1 MRKHMVW
8 LVAAGCLVVP
18 GSLFGGAIVKGSGVA
33 TIGGPIAT
41 TAEVAKVSSDIR
53 ASIATSTN
61 QIITK
66 MHQGH
71 SAIVDQLKRNGA
83 ADKEMTKKLGEQ
95 MRDLFVEFGNANARQ
110 RAEELFGS
118 GFKPADTCTNPDL
131 SAKIQV
137 GRKVERQTSRAMYGQ
152 LRKHNQGYHAVG
164 GFERKIR
171 EKPME
176 EISAEYLLPPNNTLT
191 PEQVDKA
198 KEMAEMITNPMP
210 ATKLPPNRLNTP
222 QGKSYEAR
230 VKIKEAK
237 LSVPQAVYAA
247 TTASYAP
254 TLPLGEWVTNQYREM
269 GATGTP
275 PDVVDG
281 KVSAMALFEV
291 LSSMRLANPNWDK
304 KLQQGTEKW
313 LLYEIARMN
322 ATQLEIQRRQLEYLQ
337 QIAMML
343 AQDQSDKTN
352 QTMNPV
358 LNNMLRNMPA
368 ANIR

>member
-1 MRKHMVW
+1 MMQKRMIC
-8 LVAAGCLVVP
+8 LVAACLFP
-18 GSLFGGAIVKGSGVA
+18 CAAFAGALVKGSGVA

-41 TAEVAKVSSDIR
+41 TAEVAKVSSEVR
-53 ASIATSTN
+53 SSIASST
-61 QIITK
+61 QKIITK
-66 MHQGH
+66 LHQGH

-110 RAEELFGS
+110 RAEELFGE
-118 GFKPADTCTNPDL
+118 GFKPPDTCTNPDL
-131 SAKIQV
+131 SAQMQV
-137 GRKVERQTSRAMYGQ
+137 GRKVERQTTAAMYGK
-152 LRKHNQGYHAVG
+152 LRHHNQGYHAVG
-164 GFERKIR
+164 GFERKIKA
-171 EKPME
+171 KPME
-176 EISAEYLLPPNNTLT
+176 EISAEFLLPANKTLT

-210 ATKLPPNRLNTP
+210 ATKLPPGRLNTP

-230 VKIKEAK
+230 IKIKEAR

-247 TTASYAP
+247 STASYAP
-254 TLPLGEWVTNQYREM
+254 TLPLGEWVTNQYQDM
-269 GATGTP
+269 GATGAP
-275 PDVVDG
+275 PEVVEG

-343 AQDQSDKTN
+343 AQDQSEKTN
-352 QTMNPV
+352 QAMNPV
-358 LNNMLRNMPA
+358 LNNMLRNLPA
-368 ANIR
+368 ANIK